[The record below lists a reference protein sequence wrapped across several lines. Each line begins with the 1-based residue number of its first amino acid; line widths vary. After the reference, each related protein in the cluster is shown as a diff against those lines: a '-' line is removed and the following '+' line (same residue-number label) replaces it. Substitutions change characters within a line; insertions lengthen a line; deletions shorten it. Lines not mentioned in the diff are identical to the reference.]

1 MTEHENTT
9 EVPLSLEAGTLLKNK
24 RESLGMTQKHVAN
37 RLRLR
42 VSVIQNIENNRFE
55 PQQVA
60 TFTRG
65 YLRSYAKLVGLDEKT
80 VLAALEQTSEAHV
93 QPQETEMQSFS
104 RKTKHE
110 KHNSRIML
118 LTWVIAIVII
128 GISGAWWWQNQQEDS
143 LAQVVTEANLD
154 VEPSAAEIADI
165 DQFSA
170 DELIAST
177 PAEIAEIDQL
187 SADKLMASSRDE
199 IASTDIKPAIEGV
212 TLAASDGDALETTTP
227 ELAVNEDEVS
237 EIIPDAPVAII
248 EAADEEQEPKL
259 VVPEGMT
266 RLTMKFK
273 ADCWIQVKDV
283 NGKTLVSGTRKPGQD
298 VELAGKAPFKVIL
311 GAPEGVT
318 MTFASE
324 PVDLSGYTSGKVAR
338 FTLPL

>member
-1 MTEHENTT
+1 MTEHEKTN
-9 EVPLSLEAGTLLKNK
+9 EVPLSMEAGTILKNK
-24 RESLGMTQKHVAN
+24 RESLGMTQKHVAD

-42 VSVIQNIENNRFE
+42 VSVIEDIENNRFE
-55 PQQVA
+55 EQQVT

-65 YLRSYAKLVGLDEKT
+65 YLRSYAKLVGLDEKI
-80 VLAALEQTSEAHV
+80 VLAALEQTSEVHV
-93 QPQETEMQSFS
+93 KPQETEMQSFS

-118 LTWVIAIVII
+118 LTWAIAIVIT
-128 GISGAWWWQNQQEDS
+128 GISAAWWWQNQQENS
-143 LAQVVTEANLD
+143 LAQLSSETAETEHVAND
-154 VEPSAAEIADI
+154 ADI
-165 DQFSA
+165 DQMSA

-177 PAEIAEIDQL
+177 PAEIAPV
-187 SADKLMASSRDE
+187 SAA
-199 IASTDIKPAIEGV
+199 PV
-212 TLAASDGDALETTTP
+212 
-227 ELAVNEDEVS
+227 VVS
-237 EIIPDAPVAII
+237 EADTTMSVTDEGMAESTVTPTAEAVEETAQEPVAVI
-248 EAADEEQEPKL
+248 EDAQAAEEP
-259 VVPEGMT
+259 VTPVIPEGMT
-266 RLTMKFK
+266 LLTMKFK
-273 ADCWIQVKDV
+273 ADCWIQVKDA

>member
-1 MTEHENTT
+1 MTEHENTN
-9 EVPLSLEAGTLLKNK
+9 EVPLEIEAGTLLKNK
-24 RESLGMTQKHVAN
+24 RESLGMTQKHVAD

-42 VSVIQNIENNRFE
+42 VSVVEDIEQNRLEE
-55 PQQVA
+55 QLVS

-65 YLRSYAKLVGLDEKT
+65 YLRSYAKLVGLDEKI
-80 VLAALEQTSEAHV
+80 VLAALEQASGVRAK
-93 QPQETEMQSFS
+93 PQEAEMQSFS
-104 RKTKHE
+104 RKTKDE

-118 LTWVIAIVII
+118 LTWVIAIVIT
-128 GISGAWWWQNQQEDS
+128 GISGAWWWQNQQENS
-143 LAQVVTEANLD
+143 LAQFSEQTTETEQMAD
-154 VEPSAAEIADI
+154 DAEIDKM
-165 DQFSA
+165 SA

-177 PAEIAEIDQL
+177 PAEIA
-187 SADKLMASSRDE
+187 
-199 IASTDIKPAIEGV
+199 
-212 TLAASDGDALETTTP
+212 
-227 ELAVNEDEVS
+227 
-237 EIIPDAPVAII
+237 PVAAVT
-248 EAADEEQEPKL
+248 AADTTINAQAEVTEPVMAEAKEEVTAQVIQKPNAVVEAVQEIEEPAAP

-338 FTLPL
+338 FTIPL